1 MTKAMI
7 IYMVAFVCIYVAT
20 TVSYFFSETSG
31 NFKRRATNK
40 IILASLFMCY
50 SIFEFFHQGY
60 GFNSIQ
66 FECLIGVFFAFL
78 GDVLLLWSF
87 SKGGASFAVGNVIL
101 FIYEL
106 KYFGENGLVFKD
118 YWWFLIFYVTILL
131 VWSYLWFSGW
141 YDYSKKPVMKWM
153 FPPYIMSVTLHG
165 TLSIAGLFVLPFS
178 IKSLLLCCGLLL
190 FAVSDYFIS
199 MHKFKYTESKA
210 VLRFNSG
217 TYFIGLMLVALSFS
231 FIK

>member
-1 MTKAMI
+1 MTTAMT
-7 IYMVAFVCIYVAT
+7 IYMVAFICIYVAT

-50 SIFEFFHQGY
+50 SIFEFFHLGY
-60 GFNSIQ
+60 GFGSIQ

-87 SKGGASFAVGNVIL
+87 SKGGTAFGVGNVIL
-101 FIYEL
+101 FCYEL
-106 KYFGENGLVFKD
+106 QYFAENGLAFRD
-118 YWWFLIFYVTILL
+118 YWWFLIILAVVLTI
-131 VWSYLWFSGW
+131 WAYLWYGGW
-141 YDYSKKPVMKWM
+141 YDYSKKPVMKWL
-153 FPPYIMSVTLHG
+153 FAPYIVSVTLHG

-178 IKSLLLCCGLLL
+178 AKSILLCCGLIL
-190 FAVSDYFIS
+190 FMISDYFIS
-199 MHKFKYTESKA
+199 LHKFKYTESKA
-210 VLRFNSG
+210 ILRLNSG